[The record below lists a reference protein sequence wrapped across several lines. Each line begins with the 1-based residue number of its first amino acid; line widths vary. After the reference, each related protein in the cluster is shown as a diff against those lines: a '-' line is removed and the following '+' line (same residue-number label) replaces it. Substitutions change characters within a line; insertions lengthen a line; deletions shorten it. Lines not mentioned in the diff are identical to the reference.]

1 MTSLRNFFADP
12 RRAPSFLVG
21 ALVLVFIFLMI
32 RNAGIYPLVFI
43 DEWTYSSNTRM
54 MPLSAAQ
61 VPSYLYFKL
70 YQLTNFC
77 GDGYLDCNRM
87 LNSAL
92 YVLAAPF
99 VYLLARRVA
108 PAWVAVLIALAA
120 TLSPNNVYTP
130 FFMPEAMYYFGFWCF
145 CWMAFV
151 FADRPGPRRALLL
164 GVVLGL
170 LLMVKLHAI
179 FLGPALAL
187 FLLFLAWDGRAAEPA
202 RHKLYWLLQGAL
214 WALLALAAA
223 MAVRLAIGYW
233 LAGRDGLALFGSIY
247 SGQVAYTAKS
257 HYPVGQLIVFAWH
270 NMQGHLMLLALLF
283 GVPLAA
289 LAGSFSRLR
298 PAGLPARRLQAVSVF
313 SVLMLG
319 TVLGV
324 TIMFTAS
331 ITGLAASDST
341 ARIHTRYYDFAL
353 PLMLLCAAAAA
364 YAPAPSLRTVTRVL
378 IAAVVLLLVWHG
390 RAHLLHSFTPSIID
404 SPELRA
410 LSMRANLFNIIT
422 AVTLVSL
429 LRWAWDQQKG
439 LRLFFTLALPVIVG
453 CCAWNAA
460 HEVRLSIWPDTA
472 SKAGLFARHYLDR
485 GQSDHLVIVSQDI
498 GILHR
503 ARFFIENPN
512 AQFMQVEAGQEAD
525 WSKLPAGYKW
535 VLAIGAYVPPDGARV
550 VAHKDDLL
558 LFQPPALDARGQRL
572 DFTQELE
579 GYVRINGLAG
589 HDTWGAW
596 SVESKVELEF
606 GRPLPKRLGL
616 RVEGRSFGPN
626 AGKDIVVTVGGQE
639 RIMQLPALNGDVT
652 LHFDTDGTATR
663 VRFKVPQPTSHKQLG
678 LGDDARTLGIGFEH
692 LTVIDEAQQ

>member
-1 MTSLRNFFADP
+1 MTFLRNFFADP
-12 RRAPSFLVG
+12 RRAPPFLVG
-21 ALVLVFIFLMI
+21 ALVLIFIFLTL
-32 RNAGIYPLVFI
+32 RNAGIYPLVFV

-70 YQLTNFC
+70 YQLTNYC
-77 GDGYLDCNRM
+77 GDGYLECNRM

-99 VYLLARRVA
+99 LYLLARRVA
-108 PAWVAVLIALAA
+108 PAWVAVLVALAA

-151 FADRPGPRRALLL
+151 FADRPGAGRALLL
-164 GVVLGL
+164 GAVLGL
-170 LLMVKLHAI
+170 LLMVKMHAI

-187 FLLFLAWDGRAAEPA
+187 FLFFLAWDGRAAAPA
-202 RHKLYWLLQGAL
+202 RHWLLQGAL
-214 WALLALAAA
+214 WSVLALAAA
-223 MAVRLAIGYW
+223 MTLRLAIGYW

-247 SGQVAYTAKS
+247 AGQVAYTAKS
-257 HYPVGQLIVFAWH
+257 HYPVAQLIAFAWH
-270 NMQGHLMLLALLF
+270 NLQGHLMLLALLF

-298 PAGLPARRLQAVSVF
+298 PAGAPARRLQAVSVF

-364 YAPAPSLRTVTRVL
+364 YAPAAPLKTTTRAA

-410 LSMRANLFNIIT
+410 LSMEAGLFNIIT

-429 LRWAWDQQKG
+429 LRWVHHQQKG
-439 LRLFFTLALPVIVG
+439 MRLFFVFALPVIVG

-460 HEVRLSIWPDTA
+460 REVRLSIWPDTA

-485 GQSDHLVIVSQDI
+485 SQSDKLVIVSDDV

-503 ARFFIENPN
+503 SRFFIENPN
-512 AQFMQVEAGQEAD
+512 AQFMQVEHGKEAD
-525 WSKLPAGYKW
+525 WSKLPAGYGW
-535 VLAIGAYVPPDGARV
+535 VLAIGAYVPPEGARV
-550 VAHKDDLL
+550 AAHKDDLL
-558 LFQPPALDARGQRL
+558 LFQPPARDARGQRL
-572 DFTQELE
+572 DFTQVLE
-579 GYVRINGLAG
+579 DYVRINGLAG

-596 SVESKVELEF
+596 SVESKVEMEF

-616 RVEGRSFGPN
+616 RVEGRAFGPN
-626 AGKDIVVTVGGQE
+626 AGQDIVVTVGGQE
-639 RIMQLPALNGDVT
+639 RMLRLPALGGDVT

-663 VRFKVPQPTSHKQLG
+663 VRFKVPQPTSHKQMG
-678 LGDDARTLGIGFEH
+678 LDDDTRTLGIGFEH
-692 LTVIDEAQQ
+692 LTVIDEAQ